1 VAVIPTA
8 GPLIRIGIAAELM
21 APVVASVL
29 GALLAGVTH
38 HTTRRT
44 AEGRSCVPLLLHR
57 GNGIVKDL
65 AIFHSKVSLRFIPVG
80 FSAGNSILAH
90 RNGKVDEKHISNME
104 GNMEI
109 HRCNVAIPCCNVAK
123 NEFFIFCIDFLGNCF
138 MMVLSKKKVRKK
150 IWAHLWGS
158 QTLTVTRNCGTVF

>member
-1 VAVIPTA
+1 VVLVAVIPTA

-65 AIFHSKVSLRFIPVG
+65 AIFHSKVSLRFIPVE

-90 RNGKVDEKHISNME
+90 RNGKVDEKHIANME
-104 GNMEI
+104 GNMEN
-109 HRCNVAIPCCNVAK
+109 HHCNVAITHCNVAK
-123 NEFFIFCIDFLGNCF
+123 NEFFIFCIDFSGNCF
-138 MMVLSKKKVRKK
+138 MIVLSQKESEEKYGRIYGVCR
-150 IWAHLWGS
+150 L
-158 QTLTVTRNCGTVF
+158 